1 MGSHRLIVNSST
13 IVSDYQTAA
22 DKDGVRNP
30 IYSLFYQMT
39 RISRERGALAHDD
52 RLDALAIGVQFFV
65 ESMAKDAAV
74 AAIKVT
80 VNGKVFDGDE
90 VAQGRISRAVAA
102 AESAGVSAYQW
113 KLADNSVAAVSLDE
127 LKQAQALA
135 FQAQSELW
143 V

>member
-1 MGSHRLIVNSST
+1 MTKTYLHAGIAHADTSEE
-13 IVSDYQTAA
+13 YMAA
-22 DKDGVRNP
+22 LGIDAD
-30 IYSLFYQMT
+30 T
-39 RISRERGALAHDD
+39 RAAILSQIDFEIAQ
-52 RLDALAIGVQFFV
+52 DAVA
-65 ESMAKDAAV
+65 AKKLRDAAV

-127 LKQAQALA
+127 LKQALALA